1 MMADDF
7 RRRFLITLPLTLL
20 ILVLSPQIQK
30 WLGINIIFSGLNYL
44 LLLLG
49 TAIIYYGGKPFFQA
63 AKEELLSKNWG
74 MMTLVS
80 LALSA
85 GYLFSIAS
93 VIFFPG
99 ESLWWEISTL
109 TSVFLLGHWLEM
121 RAVVGTGGALKE
133 LAKLIPTQA
142 HRIVKIKGKEIIVE
156 VETDSLQKGDIIL
169 VRPGEKIPADGI
181 VTEGESF
188 VNESMITGESVPVS
202 KRQGYEVI
210 GGAINNDG
218 SLTIRVTKTGA
229 DSAISQIMELIR
241 QAQDT
246 KPSVQK
252 LADKAANWLTV
263 VAIVVSSLTFVY
275 WLFIN
280 PSGVVFAATL
290 AISVIVIA
298 CPHALGLA
306 IPTVTTITTSLAAKN
321 GILIRDMKG
330 LEIARRLDYIVLD
343 KTGTLTKGEFGIS
356 KIIKLS
362 DLSENKIL
370 ELAASIETRSE
381 HSIAKG
387 IVKAAENL
395 KLSLSS
401 IKNFKAVPGKG
412 ASATIGSSQVVVG
425 NLEMM
430 REVNVKVPGKVGEIG
445 TIVYVVQ
452 DKKAV
457 GIIVLDDEVRTESKS
472 AIEAL
477 HKLGIKV
484 AMLTGDKRAIA
495 EKVGKELGMD
505 TVFAEVL
512 PEDKVKKVKELQ
524 NQGYVVGMVG
534 DGVNDAPSLAQ
545 AHVGIAIGAGT
556 SVAIESAEIV
566 LVKSSPLDI
575 VKVIVLSKKV
585 DAKMKQNL
593 AWATG
598 YNVLAIPAAAG
609 VFFPLGIVLRPEWGA
624 LLMSVSSVLVVANA
638 MILKKAKLPIPGI

>member
-1 MMADDF
+1 
-7 RRRFLITLPLTLL
+7 
-20 ILVLSPQIQK
+20 
-30 WLGINIIFSGLNYL
+30 
-44 LLLLG
+44 
-49 TAIIYYGGKPFFQA
+49 
-63 AKEELLSKNWG
+63 
-74 MMTLVS
+74 
-80 LALSA
+80 
-85 GYLFSIAS
+85 
-93 VIFFPG
+93 
-99 ESLWWEISTL
+99 
-109 TSVFLLGHWLEM
+109 
-121 RAVVGTGGALKE
+121 
-133 LAKLIPTQA
+133 
-142 HRIVKIKGKEIIVE
+142 

-169 VRPGEKIPADGI
+169 VRPGEKIPADGM

-275 WLFIN
+275 WFFIN

-412 ASATIGSSQVVVG
+412 ASATIGNSQVVVG

-495 EKVGKELGMD
+495 EKVGKELGID

-566 LVKSSPLDI
+566 LVKSSPLDV

-638 MILKKAKLPIPGI
+638 MILKKAKLPIPGV